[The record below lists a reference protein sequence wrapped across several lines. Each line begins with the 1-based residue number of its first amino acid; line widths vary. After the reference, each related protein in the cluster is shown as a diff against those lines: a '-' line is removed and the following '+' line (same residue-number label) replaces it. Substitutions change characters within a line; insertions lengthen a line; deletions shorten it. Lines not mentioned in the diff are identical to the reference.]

1 MEPEEP
7 SKQERTELSLGG
19 SVGPWRIEGELGRGG
34 MSTVYAVMHTEIG
47 KRAALKVVHSHV
59 LSAEFPAA
67 KVLLEAQVVNRIEHS
82 SIVDIF
88 ENGTL
93 PDGRPY
99 LVMERLHGCS
109 LEQQISN
116 GRLTADEVIGILLQM
131 CAALTA
137 AHSARIVHC
146 DLKPENVFL
155 VDNSEAP
162 GWRVKLLDWG
172 IARIVA
178 PRARAGRAEMAVGTP
193 RYISPEQVQG
203 KEPSPASDIYSLGV
217 MAYELFLEEQLF
229 VGDSTVEILKL
240 HLNAE
245 PSPPEEIWPGIP
257 QTLSELLLSM
267 LSKKPAERPTAMA
280 VATALMVVRDEL
292 RRRGAAMVPTELS
305 GPVANS
311 GAIVGTAA
319 EVDSSGQGGGVPMAI
334 HASCSSQHAKPAK
347 FVRPASA
354 LGDLLARRV
363 EVEHTI
369 PRRDRPAKRKRRTRR
384 FMSGGMIAAAAATLL
399 AGVTALYG
407 YRSSQGGAAEAA
419 SATAEISNLAAA
431 TAGSVKGDE
440 GIGAAM
446 GAERTIASPEPVSQ
460 VAILGDD
467 AARPVRVKPSPRM
480 AVSAAR
486 VSARPGAVQM
496 KAAMKKP
503 MAAAVSHPR
512 RAPVRT
518 ATLDGTIDP
527 Y

>member
-1 MEPEEP
+1 
-7 SKQERTELSLGG
+7 LGD

-34 MSTVYAVMHTEIG
+34 MSTVYAVLHTEIG

-59 LSAEFPAA
+59 LSAEFPAE

-93 PDGRPY
+93 SDGRPF

-155 VDNSEAP
+155 VDNSESP

-172 IARIVA
+172 IARVVA
-178 PRARAGRAEMAVGTP
+178 PRARSGRAEMAVGTP

-203 KEPSPASDIYSLGV
+203 KAPSPASDIYSLGV

-229 VGDSTVEILKL
+229 VADSTVEILKL

-245 PSPPEEIWPGIP
+245 PPPPDEIWPGIP
-257 QTLSELLLSM
+257 QELSELLLSM
-267 LSKKPAERPTAMA
+267 LSKKPAERPTAVA
-280 VATALMVVRDEL
+280 VANALTGVRDEL
-292 RRRGAAMVPTELS
+292 RRRGAAMVQSELS

-319 EVDSSGQGGGVPMAI
+319 EAGSGGVAVAIPMAI
-334 HASCSSQHAKPAK
+334 HASGSAQHAKPAK
-347 FVRPASA
+347 FARPASA

-363 EVEHTI
+363 EVEHTL
-369 PRRDRPAKRKRRTRR
+369 PRRNRPVKRKRPSRR
-384 FMSGGMIAAAAATLL
+384 FKNGGMLAAAAATLL

-407 YRSSQGGAAEAA
+407 YRSSQGGSAEAA
-419 SATAEISNLAAA
+419 SAAAEISNLAAA
-431 TAGSVKGDE
+431 SAGSVIGNE
-440 GIGAAM
+440 GIGTATAAD
-446 GAERTIASPEPVSQ
+446 RTIVTPASVSQ
-460 VAILGDD
+460 VATTGTRDLSS
-467 AARPVRVKPSPRM
+467 KPSR
-480 AVSAAR
+480 AAAGTR
-486 VSARPGAVQM
+486 TASGAARPGAVQS
-496 KAAMKKP
+496 KALKKVKASP
-503 MAAAVSHPR
+503 ASTTR
-512 RAPVRT
+512 RASLR
-518 ATLDGTIDP
+518 AANLDGTIDP